1 MTKMLCWETTGETG
15 VLRRP
20 KRGNCPWV
28 LAAHPPRVA
37 WVLEWLRRAVPV
49 AAHRCLPSSL
59 TAASFRSWQNI
70 PSLFFHDLPRS
81 GGPVQ
86 RGSACGPPGR
96 PREPSPRHRQRLPLG
111 LYLAFWTE
119 KKEFEMA
126 FVITEFR
133 FFSWQLKACLTD
145 EMSHALFSEEE
156 AAWSWRGFQR

>member
-1 MTKMLCWETTGETG
+1 MLRNNRRNRGAEEAKKGELPLG
-15 VLRRP
+15 FSCSPAQSCVSA
-20 KRGNCPWV
+20 GM
-28 LAAHPPRVA
+28 AA
-37 WVLEWLRRAVPV
+37 EGGPV

-111 LYLAFWTE
+111 LYLAFWAE